1 MGETKGVAPK
11 PVKDLDKNTKKMYY
25 SKILRVKNKLG
36 IDWIEKYKSETG
48 KDVDLSGSDI
58 ETKMELL
65 EFIYDDKDR
74 RTAFNSDLKKLESNK
89 TKKEPSKV
97 EESNNEFTL
106 ILNALKSLSFD
117 ELNRII
123 VKANLIIEKKKED
136 EKKAIEA
143 QIEELQKKLET
154 L

>member
-1 MGETKGVAPK
+1 MARTSKA
-11 PVKDLDKNTKKMYY
+11 VKELDSITKKMYLN
-25 SKILRVKNKLG
+25 KIIKVKNDLG
-36 IDWIEKYKSETG
+36 IDWIQTYKSDTG

-58 ETKMELL
+58 NTKMELL
-65 EFIYDDKDR
+65 EFIYDDKER
-74 RTAFNSDLKKLESNK
+74 RKLFNEDLKKLESNK
-89 TKKEPSKV
+89 TNKESSKP
-97 EESNNEFTL
+97 EESNSDLTS
-106 ILNALKSLSFD
+106 ILNSLKSLSSD

-143 QIEELQKKLET
+143 QIQELQKKLET

>member
-1 MGETKGVAPK
+1 MARISKAVKELDSKTKE
-11 PVKDLDKNTKKMYY
+11 MYL

-48 KDVDLSGSDI
+48 KDVDLSGSGVDA
-58 ETKMELL
+58 KMELL
-65 EFIYDDKDR
+65 EFVYDDVDR
-74 RTAFNSDLKKLESNK
+74 RKLFNEDLKKLESNK
-89 TKKEPSKV
+89 TKKEPSKA
-97 EESNNEFTL
+97 EESNNEFTS
-106 ILNALKSLSFD
+106 IMNSLKSLSFD

-123 VKANLIIEKKKED
+123 VKANLIIDKKKED

-143 QIEELQKKLET
+143 QIQELQKKLET

>member
-1 MGETKGVAPK
+1 MGKEAGK
-11 PVKDLDKNTKKMYY
+11 VKDLDKNTKKMYL

-36 IDWIEKYKSETG
+36 IDWIQTYKSESG
-48 KDVDLSGSDI
+48 KDVDLSSSDI
-58 ETKMELL
+58 ESKMELL
-65 EFIYDDKDR
+65 EFIYDDKER
-74 RTAFNSDLKKLESNK
+74 RKLFNEDLKKLESNK
-89 TKKEPSKV
+89 TNKESSKP
-97 EESNNEFTL
+97 EESNSDLTS
-106 ILNALKSLSFD
+106 ILNSLKSLSSD

-143 QIEELQKKLET
+143 QIQELQKKLET

>member
-1 MGETKGVAPK
+1 MARAAKAVKELDLKTKE
-11 PVKDLDKNTKKMYY
+11 MYY

-48 KDVDLSGSDI
+48 KDVDLSSSEI
-58 ETKMELL
+58 ESKMELL
-65 EFIYDDKDR
+65 EFVYDNTVR
-74 RTAFNSDLKKLESNK
+74 RAIFNSDFKKLELNK
-89 TKKEPSKV
+89 SKKESSKI
-97 EESNNEFTL
+97 EESSNEFTS
-106 ILNALKSLSFD
+106 IMNSLKSLSFD
-117 ELNRII
+117 ELYKVV

-143 QIEELQKKLET
+143 QIQELQKKLET

>member
-1 MGETKGVAPK
+1 MARASKA
-11 PVKDLDKNTKKMYY
+11 VKELDTITKKMYF
-25 SKILRVKNKLG
+25 SKILKVKNDLE

-58 ETKMELL
+58 NTKMELL

-74 RTAFNSDLKKLESNK
+74 RAAFNSDLKKLESNK
-89 TKKEPSKV
+89 SKKEPSKT
-97 EESNNEFTL
+97 EESNNEFTS

-117 ELNRII
+117 ELNKII
-123 VKANLIIEKKKED
+123 VKANLIIDKKKED
-136 EKKAIEA
+136 ERKAIEA

>member
-1 MGETKGVAPK
+1 MARVSKAVKELDAKTKE
-11 PVKDLDKNTKKMYY
+11 MYF

-58 ETKMELL
+58 ESKMELL

-74 RTAFNSDLKKLESNK
+74 RKLFNEDLKKLESSK
-89 TKKEPSKV
+89 TKKEPSKA
-97 EESNNEFTL
+97 EESNNEFTS
-106 ILNALKSLSFD
+106 IINSLKSLSFD
-117 ELNRII
+117 ELNK
-123 VKANLIIEKKKED
+123 VVAKANLIIEKKKED

-143 QIEELQKKLET
+143 QIQELQKKLET